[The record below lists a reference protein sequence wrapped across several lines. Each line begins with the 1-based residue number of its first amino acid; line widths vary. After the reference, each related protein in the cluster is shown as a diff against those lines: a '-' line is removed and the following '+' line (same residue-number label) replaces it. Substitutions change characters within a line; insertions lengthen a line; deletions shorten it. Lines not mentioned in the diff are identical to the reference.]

1 MAIFEKFTDTIFLKE
16 DSELRRKVDELNKIK
31 DRIASEDKARFDQD
45 LKFSQYGLIGED
57 RIAYELKNADVG
69 CYVLRD
75 INLEYNGEFAQVDY
89 VIVTRCNCYFVEC
102 KNMIGTVTINKEGE
116 FRREYTW
123 RRKKTVEAF
132 YSPYRQVLRHIDIFK
147 KLWRKEREKLISTFG
162 DSTFHEFYRPLI
174 IMANPK
180 GMLNNRYAPKEI
192 KDVTIRVD
200 QLVERL
206 KKDLKAYDKKKDAID
221 KVLDIHFENQK
232 EIESSAK
239 YVLYFHKKRFINY
252 AKQYKLVDLNSD
264 IDLELKTRL
273 ITFRSEMSR
282 KNKVPAYCV
291 FKNDELEEIIK
302 EKPKTITELSKVL
315 QPVKVKVYGKEIVD
329 IICEFYK

>member
-31 DRIASEDKARFDQD
+31 DRIVSEDKARFDQD

-57 RIAYELKNADVG
+57 RITYELKNADIG

-75 INLEYNGEFAQVDY
+75 INLEYNGEFAQVDF

-102 KNMIGTVTINKEGE
+102 KNMIGTVTINSDGQ
-116 FRREYTW
+116 FSREYTW
-123 RRKKTVEAF
+123 RRRKIEEGIS
-132 YSPYRQVLRHIDIFK
+132 SPYRQALRHIEVFK
-147 KLWRKEREKLISTFG
+147 KIWRKERGKFVSFISDKQF
-162 DSTFHEFYRPLI
+162 DKYYKPLV

-180 GMLNNRYAPKEI
+180 GMLNSGYAPREI
-192 KDVTIRVD
+192 KEVTIRVD
-200 QLVERL
+200 QLIDYL
-206 KKDLKAYDKKKDAID
+206 KKDLKNFDKKKLP
-221 KVLDIHFENQK
+221 LDTITNVNMEKQK
-232 EIESSAK
+232 DLESFAK
-239 YVLYFHKKRFINY
+239 GVLYHHKKRFINY
-252 AKQYKLVDLNSD
+252 SKQYKLMDSNSD
-264 IDLELKTRL
+264 KDLELKTKL
-273 ITFRSEMSR
+273 IAFRSEMSR

-302 EKPKTITELSKVL
+302 EKPKTIAELSKVL

>member
-123 RRKKTVEAF
+123 RNKNFKESI
-132 YSPYRQVLRHIDIFK
+132 YSPYRQAIRHIEILK
-147 KLWRKEREKLISTFG
+147 KKWKEKSNKLVRYFCEKTF
-162 DSTFHEFYRPLI
+162 DDYYRPLI
-174 IMANPK
+174 IMANPR
-180 GMLNNRYAPKEI
+180 GMLNVRYAPKEI

-206 KKDLKAYDKKKDAID
+206 KHDLMIYDKKKDAID
-221 KVLDIHFENQK
+221 KVLDIRFESQK
-232 EIESSAK
+232 EVEHFARGI
-239 YVLYFHKKRFINY
+239 LNHHKKRFINY
-252 AKQYKLVDLNSD
+252 SKQYKLMDSNSD
-264 IDLELKTRL
+264 KDLELKTKL
-273 ITFRSEMSR
+273 IAFRSEMSR

-302 EKPKTITELSKVL
+302 EKPKTIAELSKVL